1 MCLIK
6 RCYNQTMKFTQP
18 YLNYPQAMV
27 QPIDFKLAEQHSVFL
42 YVNMDLIQRCGWE
55 ALLSQEGCELLSGH
69 QSSIECTPLAL
80 AYGGHQFGYF
90 TRLGDGRAC
99 VIGRSHGLDVCL
111 KGSGPTKY
119 ARGGDGLAPLPSLIK
134 ELLMSTALNALHV
147 PSSRTLSIT
156 YHHKTA
162 FREQAFPAGVLAR
175 CMRTNIR
182 IGSIEYANLF
192 HQEEGVKQVLNLAIS
207 QLMPSL
213 SQEEDAF
220 ERFIKECC
228 VWWGKLTAQW
238 ESVGF
243 VHGVLNSDNV
253 SLVYETIDFGPC
265 AFMETMNHHHAYSSI
280 DVLNRYAY
288 ANQNKVMRFNVSL
301 FLNSCRSLLH
311 GSIDDY
317 LALFDESYET
327 TLTYLTSRK
336 LGLVQG
342 DLQLWRSFLKCCE
355 DNQLDFTD
363 SFVALMND
371 RSSLYH
377 TSDRL
382 DAWLKEYENR
392 IHTQAMSEEQRVTI
406 MRQVNPLIVLRHD
419 LVNTIIEQC
428 LDQDFALLDELMVMI
443 QDPFNP
449 KYKHHPWFKPSIS
462 KIVTTCGT

>member
-1 MCLIK
+1 
-6 RCYNQTMKFTQP
+6 MKFTQP
-18 YLNYPQAMV
+18 YLNYPQAMF
-27 QPIDFKLAEQHSVFL
+27 QNIEFKPAEHNSVFL

-55 ALLSQEGCELLSGH
+55 ALLTQEGCELLSGH
-69 QSSIECTPLAL
+69 QSPFECTPLAL
-80 AYGGHQFGYF
+80 AYGGHQFGHF

-134 ELLMSTALNALHV
+134 ECLMSTALSAYHV
-147 PSSRTLSIT
+147 PVSKTLSLT
-156 YHHKTA
+156 YNHKTA
-162 FREQAFPAGVLAR
+162 LREQAFPAGVLAR

-182 IGSIEYANLF
+182 IGSIEYSSLF
-192 HQEEGVKQVLNLAIS
+192 HHEEGVKHVLNLAIS

-213 SQEEDAF
+213 SQKEDAF

-253 SLVYETIDFGPC
+253 SLAYETIDFGPC
-265 AFMETMNHHHAYSSI
+265 AFMEIMNHHHAYSSI

-288 ANQNKVMRFNVSL
+288 ANQFKIMRFNVSL
-301 FLNSCRSLLH
+301 FLKSCESLLKD
-311 GSIDDY
+311 SIEDY
-317 LALFDESYET
+317 LHLFDESYEN
-327 TLTYLTSRK
+327 TLTFLTSRK

-342 DLQLWRSFLKCCE
+342 NLQIWRSFLHCLE
-355 DNQLDFTD
+355 ENQLDFTD
-363 SFVALMND
+363 SFVALMED
-371 RSSLYH
+371 VSSLYH
-377 TSDRL
+377 RSERL
-382 DAWLKEYENR
+382 DAWLKEYETV
-392 IHTQAMSEEQRVTI
+392 IHTQNMSEEQRLTI
-406 MRQVNPLIVLRHD
+406 MSQANPFIVLRHD

-428 LDQDFALLDELMVMI
+428 LDQDFSLLDEVMVMI

-449 KYKHHPWFKPSIS
+449 KYKHHPWFKPSVS